1 MVFFQSFKGCI
12 ENSSIEFHNLTNFEE
27 RYFETHGCYKSNII
41 KTFFSRAFNYTF
53 QEKYVSSI
61 EILREI
67 KC

>member
-1 MVFFQSFKGCI
+1 MVFFQSFKGYI

-27 RYFETHGCYKSNII
+27 RDFELIVVIKLKSL
-41 KTFFSRAFNYTF
+41 KLFSRAFNYTF